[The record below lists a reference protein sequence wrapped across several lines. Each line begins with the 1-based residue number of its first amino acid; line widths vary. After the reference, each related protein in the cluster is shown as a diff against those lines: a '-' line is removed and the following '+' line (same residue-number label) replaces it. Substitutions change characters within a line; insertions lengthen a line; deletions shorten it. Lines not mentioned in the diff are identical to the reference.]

1 MLYDDIE
8 NLINIIETKPFNNTF
23 YDYFLITENEQPQKP
38 QSGAS
43 KLLIGGGLA
52 LGAGFLGNELLNN
65 NPELKK
71 ELSDN
76 IHSASQVVGNTA
88 SKISNAVG
96 NTASKI
102 SNAVGTA
109 SKALESQSSK
119 LQFKMELGDHTNV
132 NLASSSPEEINAH
145 MSWIKN
151 TVGGKWNSL
160 NEEQKNKLKNAYN
173 QMYGT
178 LKRLNSSGQSTIDY
192 TKEYSPDLFSKI
204 SSNDE
209 NDAMDRL
216 RRGILPEDKVRTML
230 ASSGQAIQRQI
241 SNIQSIP
248 ANLKGAIDTMDKT
261 FNPK

>member
-1 MLYDDIE
+1 MLCDNIE

-38 QSGAS
+38 QSGVS

-71 ELSDN
+71 QLSDN
-76 IHSASQVVGNTA
+76 IHSASQ
-88 SKISNAVG
+88 AVG

-102 SNAVGTA
+102 SNVVGTA
-109 SKALESQSSK
+109 SKALQSQSSNLK
-119 LQFKMELGDHTNV
+119 FKMELGDHTNV
-132 NLASSSPEEINAH
+132 NLSNSSPEDINSH

-151 TVGGKWNSL
+151 TVGGRWNSL

-173 QMYGT
+173 QMYGK
-178 LKRLNSSGQSTIDY
+178 LKQLSSSGQSTIDY
-192 TKEYSPDLFSKI
+192 TKDYSSDLFNKI
-204 SSNDE
+204 SSSDE

-216 RRGILPEDKVRTML
+216 RRGILPENKFQNAL
-230 ASSGQAIQRQI
+230 ASAGQTTKHVL
-241 SNIQSIP
+241 NDIQSIP
-248 ANLKGAIDTMDKT
+248 ANLKGAVNSVNQT